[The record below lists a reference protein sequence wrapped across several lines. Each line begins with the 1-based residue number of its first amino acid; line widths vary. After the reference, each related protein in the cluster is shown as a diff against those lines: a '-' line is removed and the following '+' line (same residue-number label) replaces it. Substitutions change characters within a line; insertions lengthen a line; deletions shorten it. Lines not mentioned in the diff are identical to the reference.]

1 MSISSSQADLQ
12 ILKINDFSSDIQC
25 FLKNHRFISDDGLA
39 SVLGLSWGRF
49 WCCWGRLGSPLGYLE
64 GLLGVSWDPFGDL
77 SSTKKFLFELLMASV
92 DLDVLFFFSS
102 LLFCSCFSSFG
113 VVMLWIFQDLLN
125 VSTEMLVF
133 VRNR

>member
-1 MSISSSQADLQ
+1 MM
-12 ILKINDFSSDIQC
+12 
-25 FLKNHRFISDDGLA
+25 
-39 SVLGLSWGRF
+39 VLGAFWGF
-49 WCCWGRLGSPLGYLE
+49 LEVTFGALGGVLE
-64 GLLGVSWDPFGDL
+64 ALWVVLGVSWDPFGDL
-77 SSTKKFLFELLMASV
+77 RSTKKFVFELLMASV

-113 VVMLWIFQDLLN
+113 VVMLWIVQDLLS

>member
-1 MSISSSQADLQ
+1 MMV
-12 ILKINDFSSDIQC
+12 LKAFWGSLGIIFGA
-25 FLKNHRFISDDGLA
+25 LGGVLEA
-39 SVLGLSWGRF
+39 LWVVLGVSS
-49 WCCWGRLGSPLGYLE
+49 GSLR

-77 SSTKKFLFELLMASV
+77 RSTKKFVFELLMASV

-113 VVMLWIFQDLLN
+113 VVMLWIVQDLLS

-133 VRNR
+133 VRHR